1 MHARFETGDRND
13 FGETTWRISSTQSQ
27 EDHMNDLLARAIA
40 AHGGLERWNTFN
52 KVTATVVA
60 GGGLKP
66 MKGLEDDHNPRER
79 TVTLH
84 EENTFISSV
93 LQPGWR
99 LA

>member
-66 MKGLEDDHNPRER
+66 MKSLEDDHNPRAG

-84 EENTFISSV
+84 WGNTVFSPCV
-93 LQPGWR
+93 QPDWR
-99 LA
+99 MG